1 MFEGTPLQLPNQFNP
16 SPDLISCGMPSP
28 QDLQRAK
35 AAGIKTVINL
45 CGAHETMGEQ
55 DFVAQLG
62 LRYFNIPVSGAI
74 DLTED
79 KARALG
85 EVINNRDN
93 HPVLMHCM
101 SGNRVGALV
110 AMKTFF
116 VDGASPQQAL
126 DAGRAAGLKA
136 LEPEVWRLL
145 TTPA

>member
-1 MFEGTPLQLPNQFNP
+1 
-16 SPDLISCGMPSP
+16 
-28 QDLQRAK
+28 
-35 AAGIKTVINL
+35 
-45 CGAHETMGEQ
+45 MGEQ

-110 AMKTFF
+110 AMKTFLSM
-116 VDGASPQQAL
+116 VPARNRRSTQVAL
-126 DAGRAAGLKA
+126 
-136 LEPEVWRLL
+136 
-145 TTPA
+145 PA